1 MGESWE
7 NVYCSAS
14 VCCVHHIWGIV
25 EVLKHIC
32 ALPVWGG
39 HGQRGNVCV
48 WLHVQS
54 AACAMHRADDMRE
67 WLRVKTSEVALQ
79 LNEAQHYHGDH
90 TLLSSPCQTPGS
102 QAIMFACCSGRPE
115 PTLALTR
122 MFEDRVALSLDW
134 RSGERGCV
142 VKEGHYLGTF
152 HTSCWCNTEWEGL
165 WFELLWYIIIHTVF
179 SGAVKWANWQL
190 LGT

>member
-1 MGESWE
+1 MNGRELRECVLLSKC
-7 NVYCSAS
+7 VLCAS
-14 VCCVHHIWGIV
+14 YMRDSGGVKTYLCPPCVGWPHR
-25 EVLKHIC
+25 
-32 ALPVWGG
+32 
-39 HGQRGNVCV
+39 GQRGNVCV

-54 AACAMHRADDMRE
+54 AACAMHRADDVRE

-90 TLLSSPCQTPGS
+90 TLLSFPCQTPGS

-152 HTSCWCNTEWEGL
+152 HTSCWCNTE
-165 WFELLWYIIIHTVF
+165 
-179 SGAVKWANWQL
+179 
-190 LGT
+190 